1 MVHLSEEV
9 IMAVSKQARDDYE
22 AGLQDADKGAVGQ
35 VATDVAVAHPDTK
48 PYYDARAGKALDED
62 KKEDNEKSSN
72 EKPEDEKEEEDP
84 DSDKD
89 KD

>member
-1 MVHLSEEV
+1 
-9 IMAVSKQARDDYE
+9 MAVSKQARDDYE
-22 AGLQDADKGAVGQ
+22 TGLKDADKSALGQ
-35 VATDVAVAHPDTK
+35 AAIDVPADHPDTK

-62 KKEDNEKSSN
+62 KKDESERSSN
-72 EKPEDEKEEEDP
+72 EKPEDEKKEDP

>member
-1 MVHLSEEV
+1 
-9 IMAVSKQARDDYE
+9 MALSKQARDDYE
-22 AGLQDADKGAVGQ
+22 TGFKDADKGAVAH

-48 PYYDARAGKALDED
+48 PHYDARAGKALDED
-62 KKEDNEKSSN
+62 KKDESEKSSN
-72 EKPEDEKEEEDP
+72 EKPEDEKEEDP

>member
-22 AGLQDADKGAVGQ
+22 AGLKDADRGAVGQ

-72 EKPEDEKEEEDP
+72 EKPEDEKEEDP

>member
-9 IMAVSKQARDDYE
+9 IMAVTKQARDDYE
-22 AGLQDADKGAVGQ
+22 AGLKDDKSPIRQAP
-35 VATDVAVAHPDTK
+35 TDIPVAHPDTK
-48 PYYDARAGKALDED
+48 PYYDARKGKPLDED
-62 KKEDNEKSSN
+62 KKDESEKSSN
-72 EKPEDEKEEEDP
+72 EKPEDEKKEDP

>member
-1 MVHLSEEV
+1 
-9 IMAVSKQARDDYE
+9 MAVTKEARNDYK
-22 AGLQDADKGAVGQ
+22 AGQKDAAKSAVGQ
-35 VATDVAVAHPDTK
+35 VATDVTVDHPDTK

-62 KKEDNEKSSN
+62 KNDESEKSSN
-72 EKPEDEKEEEDP
+72 EKPEDEKEEDP